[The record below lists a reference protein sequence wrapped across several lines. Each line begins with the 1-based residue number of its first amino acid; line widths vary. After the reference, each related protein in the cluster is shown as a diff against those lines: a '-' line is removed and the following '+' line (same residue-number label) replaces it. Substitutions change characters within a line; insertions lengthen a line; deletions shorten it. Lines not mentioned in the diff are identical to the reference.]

1 VIINLEI
8 EMARIQIGK
17 YLVTD
22 SRVYRGRLIFKGTRI
37 AVADVL
43 QLAAIGYSPE
53 LIAKEYR
60 NILKPAAA

>member
-1 VIINLEI
+1 
-8 EMARIQIGK
+8 MARIQIGK

-22 SRVYRGRLIFKGTRI
+22 SRVDRGRLIFKGTRI
-37 AVADVL
+37 AAADVM
-43 QLAAIGYSPE
+43 QLAATGYSPE